1 MLVKNANVL
10 ESYQVTID
18 WDNPSVSPTL
28 INGTLSFAGDA
39 NIPIQLPDVVCKGVL
54 KFWYEGFFSSPTV
67 TLNLA
72 VGEPANLTTTPVQSS
87 NIITQTETVLKWVAI
102 GAGVIAVAWI
112 ASKAA
117 PSLASG
123 LSRTKKQV

>member
-1 MLVKNANVL
+1 L
-10 ESYQVTID
+10 
-18 WDNPSVSPTL
+18 
-28 INGTLSFAGDA
+28 AGDA
-39 NIPIQLPDVVCKGVL
+39 NIPIQLPDIICKGVL

-72 VGEPANLTTTPVQSS
+72 VGEPANLTTTPIQAG
-87 NIITQTETVLKWVAI
+87 NIITQAETVLKWVAI

-117 PSLASG
+117 PSVMKSTSARSKN
-123 LSRTKKQV
+123 S